1 MKKKNILNKTLK
13 KCTHKQI
20 GDKRCICEGR
30 YLQAYQ
36 DDVAHRVI
44 TASTSNKIGKQVKQI
59 IKGSKKQTGGQLL
72 PKLRKISK
80 KNKLHIYR
88 LYDPVYK
95 RRLAIR

>member
-20 GDKRCICEGR
+20 GNKLCICKGR
-30 YLQAYQ
+30 YLQAYK
-36 DDVAHRVI
+36 DGLAHRIIRV
-44 TASTSNKIGKQVKQI
+44 SNSNKIGKQVKQI